1 MRSSNRSRLIAL
13 VRGQWAGLLALFL
26 VLAGGT
32 AYAVDTVGSSDIID
46 KSIQSVDVKN
56 GQVRTPDLATSAVTS
71 AKIAGGEVK
80 ANDLAKNSVRGKNIA
95 AGQVKSVDVKDNSV
109 GAADIAP
116 GTIPAFIYTKEDIT
130 ATDNTPEKELSVKCD
145 GDDTVIA
152 GGYEVNGATAYV
164 LKNDP
169 LDDQTWLVR
178 AQVASGTP
186 SWQLT
191 VTAVCAF

>member
-1 MRSSNRSRLIAL
+1 MHRLRPHLTYAN
-13 VRGQWAGLLALFL
+13 VMVTLLAFGALT
-26 VLAGGT
+26 GGV
-32 AYAVDTVGSSDIID
+32 AYAANTIGSSDIID
-46 KSIQSVDVKN
+46 ESIRSVDMKN

-80 ANDLAKNSVRGKNIA
+80 ANDLANNSVRGKNIV

-116 GTIPAFIYTKEDIT
+116 GTIPASTYTKEDIT
-130 ATDNTPEKELSVKCD
+130 ATDNSPEKELSVKCD

-169 LDDQTWLVR
+169 LDNQTWLVR

-191 VTAVCAF
+191 VTAVCVF